1 MLIHMIS
8 VLQCPLHSKFSEQ
21 KVKYMSGY
29 EEEYG
34 TAAGRKINEI
44 TFRYYN
50 SLVCWLEMCKTG
62 KVLKNF

>member
-1 MLIHMIS
+1 
-8 VLQCPLHSKFSEQ
+8 
-21 KVKYMSGY
+21 MSGY

-62 KVLKNF
+62 KVSKNF